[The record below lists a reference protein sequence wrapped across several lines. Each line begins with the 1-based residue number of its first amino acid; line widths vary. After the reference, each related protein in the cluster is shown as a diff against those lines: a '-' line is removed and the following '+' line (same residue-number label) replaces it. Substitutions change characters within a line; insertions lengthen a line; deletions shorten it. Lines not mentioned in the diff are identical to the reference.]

1 MENHVG
7 VMVICL
13 PIDKRDVCTGFS
25 TGKRTASIGEDACIY
40 MILVPIM
47 GIFLPK
53 IHKRFWN
60 WICK

>member
-40 MILVPIM
+40 IDSRSYH
-47 GIFLPK
+47 GNIFTKDPQAFLELDL
-53 IHKRFWN
+53 
-60 WICK
+60 